1 MHNQNVIPHTSKL
14 SKSKKNLWEKL
25 PRFYIDFPCFFTP
38 FHNRMTN
45 ILIQRFYKLPLRSD
59 FIFKF
64 TSMYKRQQELLKILH
79 GFTDSV
85 IVARREELEKQLSNG
100 ETVES
105 KALIDVLLTSTI
117 DGKPMSNEDIR
128 EEIDTFSFAGR

>member
-1 MHNQNVIPHTSKL
+1 MTNVIS
-14 SKSKKNLWEKL
+14 E
-25 PRFYIDFPCFFTP
+25 
-38 FHNRMTN
+38 
-45 ILIQRFYKLPLRSD
+45 RFYKIYFRHD
-59 FIFKF
+59 FLFKF
-64 TSMYKRQQELLKILH
+64 SSLYTKQQELLKILH